1 MPDWTA
7 LFERHI
13 GELRLRCEDTR
24 QRLGL
29 DHVAWAQYLADRAE
43 LGIVTVWNFRR
54 HPERNFT
61 IETLRAID
69 RAVSEIENAI

>member
-1 MPDWTA
+1 MPDWTE
-7 LFERHI
+7 LFDTHI
-13 GELRLRCEDTR
+13 DELRLRCEDTR

-29 DHVAWAQYLADRAE
+29 DHVAWAQYLADRAG
-43 LGIVTVWNFRR
+43 LGIVTVWNFRL

-61 IETLRAID
+61 IETLRALD